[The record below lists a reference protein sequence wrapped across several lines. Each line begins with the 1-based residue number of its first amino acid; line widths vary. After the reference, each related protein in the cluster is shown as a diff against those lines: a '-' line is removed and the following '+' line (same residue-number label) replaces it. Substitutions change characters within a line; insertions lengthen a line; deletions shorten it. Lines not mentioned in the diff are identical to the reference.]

1 MLLRCSELEA
11 TEEALEPVVLPFES
25 MFHFPIVVPEVAGV
39 IEPIVIK
46 FVGGWH
52 IEEIC
57 PRLSEIDLAHHHFR
71 LVIALI
77 HFVIA
82 ALEIENIIGWIEE
95 PVITLWIVRLVPLL
109 VIVVLVIIS
118 AVPVVIKAFVII
130 VGPVIVVGPVRLV
143 ELAVV
148 VELLVIVLLVIT
160 FWVIPIPMP
169 PLGKGLLVACELIIA
184 VVMPVVRPEV
194 HALVIVGI
202 VVAELP
208 LKFLLVAILVIAD
221 TPECANISLNNLE
234 VVVVNM
240 TVLKHIGP
248 VDVPFKVFVHH
259 VLKSEEVV
267 SPFDVAMLPVTV
279 VKVHETRCGEVHVE
293 VVIVG
298 PIEVNPVS
306 LHFFEVEPVKSAPC
320 EVCESTEVKFIE
332 LSVPEIASSK
342 VLVVKVATIVVS
354 VECAIVEVSERPLNC
369 THLSLVEFEVV
380 KSAVVELY

>member
-1 MLLRCSELEA
+1 M
-11 TEEALEPVVLPFES
+11 
-25 MFHFPIVVPEVAGV
+25 
-39 IEPIVIK
+39 
-46 FVGGWH
+46 
-52 IEEIC
+52 
-57 PRLSEIDLAHHHFR
+57 
-71 LVIALI
+71 
-77 HFVIA
+77 
-82 ALEIENIIGWIEE
+82 
-95 PVITLWIVRLVPLL
+95 
-109 VIVVLVIIS
+109 
-118 AVPVVIKAFVII
+118 
-130 VGPVIVVGPVRLV
+130 

-148 VELLVIVLLVIT
+148 VELLVIVLLVIM

-169 PLGKGLLVACELIIA
+169 PLGEGLLVACELIIA

-306 LHFFEVEPVKSAPC
+306 LHFFEVEPVKFAPC

-332 LSVPEIASSK
+332 LSVPEVASSK

-354 VECAIVEVSERPLNC
+354 MECAIVEVSERPLNC